1 MSDCLALIKK
11 GNNPKPSGLITS
23 GGTVA
28 FLLHG
33 IGKSKGSVV
42 TAKVCEDGSDAD
54 YTPLLQMALSC
65 ND

>member
-11 GNNPKPSGLITS
+11 GNNPNPSGLITS
-23 GGTVA
+23 GGTVV

-33 IGKSKGSVV
+33 IGKNKRSVV
-42 TAKVCEDGSDAD
+42 IAKVCEDGSDAD
-54 YTPLLQMALSC
+54 TLLLLQMALSH